1 MSILITQVIISISA
15 VCLLVLAWWLDDLAK
30 MHKCEAERY
39 KQLYYQVCR
48 ELEEVCSGI
57 TVL

>member
-1 MSILITQVIISISA
+1 MITQIVASICVI
-15 VCLLVLAWWLDDLAK
+15 CLLVMCWWLDDLAK

-48 ELEEVCSGI
+48 ELEEVCSGR